1 MFEIESVVQG
11 LVVAVYFAAAVL
23 LALGGKLRRAEQVGV
38 WLAVAGFA
46 VHFGLLAYRWRAIG
60 QIPIVTRYEDLT
72 VDALTIAG
80 VFLAAQWRLP
90 LLRPAGVMA
99 LPLAAAGTLW
109 ALFYTRGHFPFDPS
123 LRTNWMIIHAQLN
136 SFALGAGTLAAG
148 ACLAFAIGKRD
159 SFELAALTGRL
170 TAWAFLLWAAMT
182 AAGSY
187 WASLAWGRY
196 WGWDPIEAWSLAT
209 LMAYAFALHLRH
221 KPAWRAKRW
230 AAVALLPYAMMLF
243 TTYGLLMV
251 RSSVHS
257 QYMFK

>member
-11 LVVAVYFAAAVL
+11 LVVTFYFAAAVL
-23 LALGGKLRRAEQVGV
+23 LALGGKLRRAELAGV
-38 WLAVAGFA
+38 WLAAAGFA

-90 LLRPAGVMA
+90 LLRPAGMLA

-109 ALFYTRGHFPFDPS
+109 ALFYTRGHFPFAPS

-136 SFALGAGTLAAG
+136 SFAIGVGTLAA
-148 ACLAFAIGKRD
+148 ACLVLALQKR
-159 SFELAALTGRL
+159 SAPELPALAGRL
-170 TAWAFLLWAAMT
+170 TAWAFFLWAAMV

-196 WGWDPIEAWSLAT
+196 WGWDPIESWALAT

-221 KPAWRAKRW
+221 KPAWRGKEW
-230 AAVALLPYAMMLF
+230 AVLALLPYAMMLF
-243 TTYGLLMV
+243 TTYGLLLIM
-251 RSSVHS
+251 SSIHG
-257 QYMFK
+257 QYLFQ

>member
-11 LVVAVYFAAAVL
+11 LVVVFYLAAAAL

-80 VFLAAQWRLP
+80 IFLAAQWRLP
-90 LLRPAGVMA
+90 LLRPAGVLA
-99 LPLAAAGTLW
+99 LPLAAVGTLW
-109 ALFYTRGHFPFDPS
+109 ALFHSRGHFPFPPS

-136 SFALGAGTLAAG
+136 SFAIGVATLAAA
-148 ACLAFAIGKRD
+148 ACLMLALQKR
-159 SFELAALTGRL
+159 SSPELPALSGRL
-170 TAWAFLLWAAMT
+170 NAWAFFLWAAMV

-196 WGWDPIEAWSLAT
+196 WGWDPIECWSFAT
-209 LMAYAFALHLRH
+209 LMVYAFALHLRQ
-221 KPAWRAKRW
+221 KPAWRGRKW
-230 AAVALLPYAMMLF
+230 AVVALLPYAMMLF
-243 TTYGLLMV
+243 TTYGLLLIK
-251 RSSVHS
+251 SSIHG
-257 QYMFK
+257 QYLFQ